1 MAIQPQFNE
10 LSAKALSHHPLDR
23 NLTFLYSL
31 ISRFEIE
38 TFKNMTKSSPDTAT
52 QFFNSLSTWSRVRL
66 YSAVFCIFGSM
77 GTIYCMAMAKEVPW
91 YGMVTW
97 FVYSGIVAV
106 GWAYSFTL
114 NIKFLFVLLPVSMV
128 VPPLARDLFGYLP
141 GMAPHSPYHGVLA
154 LISIGAL
161 IGGYI
166 LFISFINTEGMRT
179 MRLQTEIGLAQQI
192 HSRLVPPID
201 LKIARYQFYGRSDSS
216 SEVGGDL
223 LDVVEK
229 DRRIG
234 AFVADVSGHGVRA
247 GVLMAMIKSAAR
259 MRLLS
264 DDSLDNLMDDLN
276 RVVMQVKEMDM
287 FVTVACLQFDGS
299 NTARFLLAGHPS
311 ILHYHKST
319 GQITELESNYPP
331 TGVVANLRHVQ
342 TDVSFEPGDLFVLLT
357 DGYLEVENKA
367 GEQIG
372 QARIESLIKTNAG
385 RPLNEIFDTVLRA
398 VREHGPQDDDQ
409 TLLLV
414 RVS

>member
-1 MAIQPQFNE
+1 MART
-10 LSAKALSHHPLDR
+10 D
-23 NLTFLYSL
+23 
-31 ISRFEIE
+31 
-38 TFKNMTKSSPDTAT
+38 KSDAS
-52 QFFNSLSTWSRVRL
+52 QEFFDSLSMRSRL
-66 YSAVFCIFGSM
+66 HIYAAVFCIFGAM
-77 GTIYCMAMAKEVPW
+77 GTVYCMALSKPVPW
-91 YGMVTW
+91 YGVITW
-97 FVYSGIVAV
+97 FVYSGLVAV
-106 GWAYSFTL
+106 GWAYAFTS
-114 NIKFLFVLLPVSMV
+114 NIKFLYFLIPASMI
-128 VPPLARDLFGYLP
+128 VPPFGRGFFGYLP
-141 GMAPHSPYHGVLA
+141 GMVGHSTYHGIIA
-154 LISIGAL
+154 LVSILAL

-166 LFISFINTEGMRT
+166 LFISFINREGTRT
-179 MRLQTEIGLAQQI
+179 MRLVTEIRLAQQI

-201 LKIARYQFYGRSDSS
+201 RRIGRYQFYGRSDSS

-229 DRRIG
+229 EGRIG

-287 FVTVACLQFDGS
+287 FVTVACLQFDDS
-299 NTARFLLAGHPS
+299 NTAHFLLAGHPS

-331 TGVVANLRHVQ
+331 TGVVANMKHLQ
-342 TDVSFEPGDLFVLLT
+342 TDVAFNSGDLFVLLT
-357 DGYLEVENKA
+357 DGYLEVENKS

-372 QARIESLIKTNAG
+372 QPRIEALIKSNAG
-385 RPLNEIFDTVLRA
+385 CPLNEIFDTVLMA
-398 VREHGPQDDDQ
+398 VRDHGPQDDDQ

-414 RVS
+414 RVA